1 MTGLRYLFRLAPFSC
16 AHILYIYIF
25 YTYKTQPLS
34 AAGAILGSTIYG
46 LMQQQQQ
53 QQQQQQLPNH
63 LYPKSACT
71 DNNT

>member
-1 MTGLRYLFRLAPFSC
+1 MTGLRYSFRLAPFSC

-34 AAGAILGSTIYG
+34 AAGAILGSAIYG
-46 LMQQQQQ
+46 RMQQQ

-63 LYPKSACT
+63 LYQKSACT